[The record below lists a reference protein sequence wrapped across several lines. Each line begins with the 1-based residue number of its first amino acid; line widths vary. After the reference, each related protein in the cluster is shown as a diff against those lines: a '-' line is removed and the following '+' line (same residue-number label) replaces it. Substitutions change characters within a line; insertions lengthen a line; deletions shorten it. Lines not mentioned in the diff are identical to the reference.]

1 LLEKQFGSATTFLNR
16 KESVGAIAITPGHV
30 KFWVGS
36 LRSPWKKALKR
47 HIVGLKINSGKLVE
61 FLDE

>member
-1 LLEKQFGSATTFLNR
+1 
-16 KESVGAIAITPGHV
+16 VGAIAITPGHV